1 MNKKS
6 TLVRNI
12 GLVSLVLYGVGDILG
27 AGVYGLIGK
36 AAGQMGNAVWLAF
49 LMSMIAAAL
58 TGLSYASLGSRYPKA
73 GGVSYITH
81 KAFGKDWLSYGF
93 GLSILA
99 SGMTSVATSSR
110 VFAGYLEAMINGSIS
125 LTPLM
130 IGFVLVLAFIVFW
143 GIKES
148 MWANS
153 VCTVIELSGLLFIVF
168 FGIGWIGQVDYLDMT
183 TATNPSGDFSIPIM
197 LSGTVLTFYAFIG
210 FEDMLNVAEEVKN
223 PEHNI
228 PRGLLLA
235 IGISS
240 TVYML
245 ISLIAV
251 SAVPATELA
260 NSKEPLVDV
269 VRKITPWFPTSIYS
283 VIAMFAVANTAL
295 LNMVMGSRLF
305 YGMANQGLL
314 PKVLGKVHHKRRT
327 PYVAVIVTL
336 FIIIA
341 LALSGDIS
349 SLARSSS
356 VLILTSFMAINASL
370 VVLKRNKK
378 EPKGKFEIPAIIPV
392 FGFLVCGALV
402 LASEGP
408 ELKRAGIILAIIAAL
423 YFIIRPKNVEEL

>member
-1 MNKKS
+1 MKNSKSS

-49 LMSMIAAAL
+49 LMSMIAATL

-81 KAFGKDWLSYGF
+81 KAFGRDWLSYGF
-93 GLSILA
+93 GLAILA

-110 VFAGYLEAMINGSIS
+110 VFAGYLDAMINGGS
-125 LTPLM
+125 LMPIM
-130 IGFVLVLAFIVFW
+130 IGFVLVLALIVFW

-148 MWANS
+148 MWANTI
-153 VCTVIELSGLLFIVF
+153 CTLIELSGLVFIVF
-168 FGIGWIGQVDYLDMT
+168 LGFGWIGQIDYLDMT
-183 TATNPSGDFSIPIM
+183 TVNNPSGNFSIPLV
-197 LSGTVLTFYAFIG
+197 LSGAVLTFYAFMG
-210 FEDMLNVAEEVKN
+210 FEDMLNVAEEVKD
-223 PEHNI
+223 PERNLPI
-228 PRGLLLA
+228 GLLLA

-240 TVYML
+240 TIYML
-245 ISLIAV
+245 VSVIAV

-260 NSKEPLVDV
+260 NSNEPLVDV
-269 VRKITPWFPTSIYS
+269 VRKIAPWFPTSVYS

-314 PKVLGKVHHKRRT
+314 PKILGKVHHKRRT
-327 PYVAVIVTL
+327 PYIAIAALLVIVV
-336 FIIIA
+336 I
-341 LALSGDIS
+341 LALSGDVS
-349 SLARSSS
+349 SLARSTS
-356 VLILTSFMAINASL
+356 VLILISFMSVNASL
-370 VVLKRNKK
+370 VVLKRRKK
-378 EPKGKFEIPAIIPV
+378 EPKGRFEVPTIIPV
-392 FGFLVCGALV
+392 LGFIVCGGLV

-408 ELKRAGIILAIIAAL
+408 ELQRAGIILAVIAAL
-423 YFIIRPKNVEEL
+423 YFIIRPKNVK